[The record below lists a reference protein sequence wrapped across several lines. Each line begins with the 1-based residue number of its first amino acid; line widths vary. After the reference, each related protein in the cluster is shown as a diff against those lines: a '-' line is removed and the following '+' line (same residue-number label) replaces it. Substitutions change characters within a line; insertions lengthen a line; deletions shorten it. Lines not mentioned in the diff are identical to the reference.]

1 MRIIRLFAL
10 PLFCLLLHFFAFGQA
25 DTLRFSL
32 SNIVALAQSEA
43 PNTLLAET
51 RLTNRYW
58 FFQSILADYRPQI
71 SFTGELPDLNRSID
85 IITLPNGNST
95 FIPRSQVRNS
105 VGLSIQQQIRQTGG
119 TVFVSSSLQRLD
131 IFQTDQSN
139 IVSYFTTPV
148 SIGFSQPLFGFN
160 VLKWNKKIEP
170 LRYQEATKEYAQQM
184 EDVAYEAADL
194 FFDVFIAQLNL
205 EAARKDKANA
215 DTLFEISKGR
225 FEVGRIA
232 ETELLQIE
240 LSAMNGDANVAQAL
254 LDLQSST
261 ESLRNYLGITTASYF
276 KLSPP
281 TEIPQFSVDAERA
294 LSAALQNR
302 SEVVSFERRLLEA
315 QQEIARAKANS
326 GFTFDITGQ
335 FGLSQTG
342 DKLSNA
348 YQNPLDNERV
358 RVGLTVPLA
367 DWGKAKSRLEVAKSN
382 QDLERMN
389 VEQERVNFERDILLK
404 VLQFDLV
411 RNQVSLARRAYE
423 VSIKRQEITRDRYYV
438 GKIGIT
444 DLNIAVTEQEAARRS
459 YMNALRA
466 FWLAYYDLRRITL
479 YDFERGVSLVRRPEG
494 F

>member
-1 MRIIRLFAL
+1 MRIIRQLVL
-10 PLFCLLLHFFAFGQA
+10 PFFCLLQYSLAIGQA

-119 TVFVSSSLQRLD
+119 TVFVSSNLQRLD
-131 IFQTDQSN
+131 IFKTDESN

-160 VLKWNKKIEP
+160 ELKWNKKIEP
-170 LRYQEATKEYAQQM
+170 LRYQEATKEYAQEM

-205 EAARKDKANA
+205 DAARKDKANA
-215 DTLFEISKGR
+215 DTLFAISKGR
-225 FEVGRIA
+225 FAVGRIA

-261 ESLRNYLGITTASYF
+261 EGLRNYLGITTASYF

-281 TEIPQFSVDAERA
+281 TDIPPFSVDAERA
-294 LSAALQNR
+294 LSSALQNR
-302 SEVVSFERRLLEA
+302 SEIVGFERRLLEA
-315 QQEIARAKANS
+315 QQEIARAKANR
-326 GFTFDITGQ
+326 GFTIDITGQ

-358 RVGLTVPLA
+358 RVGFTVPLA
-367 DWGKAKSRLEVAKSN
+367 DWGKAKSRMEVAKSN

-404 VLQFDLV
+404 VQQFDLV
-411 RNQVSLARRAYE
+411 RNQVSLAQRAYE

-459 YMNALRA
+459 YMNALRT

-479 YDFERGVSLVRRPEG
+479 YDFERGVSLVKRPEG
-494 F
+494 Y